1 MILLKIIAIW
11 MMAQREV
18 FKAAK
23 ELDILPLPV
32 ILWYSKEQYTAKYA
46 YIAVLVNIK
55 YASVSTRTSVKIS
68 ARHEMRHAWQRKNH
82 SDVYFWW
89 ASKKRIDAYMA
100 YYWTPLCSIE
110 EDARSW
116 SQTGRGREDLLI
128 RYSALSLALAYREGY
143 LDILLDDIRN
153 SSL

>member
-1 MILLKIIAIW
+1 MILKLIAIW

-18 FKAAK
+18 LRAAK
-23 ELDILPLPV
+23 ELKVFPLPV
-32 ILWYSKEQYTAKYA
+32 ILCYSKKRYTAKYA

-55 YASVSTRTSVKIS
+55 YAKVSTRTSVKIS
-68 ARHEMRHAWQRKNH
+68 ARHEMRHAWQKKNH

-89 ASKKRIDAYMA
+89 ASKKRIDAYKA

-116 SQTGRGREDLLI
+116 SKTGVGREDLLT
-128 RYSALSLALAYREGY
+128 RYSALSLALAYHGGY
-143 LDILLDDIRN
+143 LSTLLDDIRN
-153 SSL
+153 NSL